1 MQPLSVWSEIIFTAI
16 LETAVKIFNNNNKYE
31 RRGKKKMLK
40 NKEIMGWVDCVC
52 YEKKKKNYFLKHQTK
67 QKNYKKKNIYLER
80 GGL

>member
-52 YEKKKKNYFLKHQTK
+52 YEKKKKKLFS
-67 QKNYKKKNIYLER
+67 
-80 GGL
+80 